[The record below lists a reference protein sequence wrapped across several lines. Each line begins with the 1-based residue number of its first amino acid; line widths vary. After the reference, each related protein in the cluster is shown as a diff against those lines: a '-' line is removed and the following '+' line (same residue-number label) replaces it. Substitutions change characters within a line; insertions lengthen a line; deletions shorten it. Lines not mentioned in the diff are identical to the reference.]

1 MKNHNILF
9 ALLIFVL
16 GISACKTKQVSTT
29 PYSTIYQHEQFQI
42 DVITGWTALDA
53 EFSNA
58 LNIVKGP
65 YILYIN
71 PNFNPLFDNPL
82 QAIATGAPGAD
93 LFWETNFNANC
104 ANSKDKSM
112 GNGLTRKNFFTFPSS
127 NECKTTGDGE
137 SHWFFAYVYGASDSY
152 TVKPGEINAATPGQG
167 QKVVITMT
175 AKPGDN
181 LPMLTDMP
189 LANDKEL
196 KKHLADMSEMVQTI
210 KFK

>member
-1 MKNHNILF
+1 MKNQITLF
-9 ALLIFVL
+9 ALFIMILS
-16 GISACKTKQVSTT
+16 ISACKTKQVGQ
-29 PYSTIYQHEQFQI
+29 PYSTIYQHDQFQI
-42 DVITGWTALDA
+42 DVITGWTAQEA

-58 LNIVKGP
+58 LNIVKGK

-71 PNFNPLFDNPL
+71 PNFSPLFDNPL

-93 LFWETNFNANC
+93 LFWETDFDANC
-104 ANSKDKSM
+104 ADSKDKNI
-112 GNGLTRKNFFTFPSS
+112 GKGLTRRDFQTLATDDD
-127 NECKTTGDGE
+127 CKTTEDGTT
-137 SHWFFAYVYGASDSY
+137 HWFFAYVNGPSDDY
-152 TVKPGEINAATPGQG
+152 TVKPAEINPATPGQD

-189 LANDKEL
+189 LASDKEL
-196 KKHLADMSEMVQTI
+196 KKHLADMSEMVLTI